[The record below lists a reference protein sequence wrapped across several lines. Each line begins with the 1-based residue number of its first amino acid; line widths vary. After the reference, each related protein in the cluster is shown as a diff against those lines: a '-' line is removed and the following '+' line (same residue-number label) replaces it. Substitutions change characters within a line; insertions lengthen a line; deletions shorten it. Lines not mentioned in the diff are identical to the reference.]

1 MILTS
6 VPARYPFSGLKHVTM
21 SSNTEVFCTESISML
36 DCIWTLDEL
45 RCGTVLDYQSI
56 NIFQKAFQ
64 ALLKGSL
71 HSSPVVQLLVPE
83 NLDMPLVRSRL
94 HVGIKSKK
102 RGLVFF
108 TSITSV

>member
-45 RCGTVLDYQSI
+45 CDAGQC
-56 NIFQKAFQ
+56 
-64 ALLKGSL
+64 
-71 HSSPVVQLLVPE
+71 
-83 NLDMPLVRSRL
+83 
-94 HVGIKSKK
+94 
-102 RGLVFF
+102 
-108 TSITSV
+108 